1 MSVALVPWEIVDGSV
16 WAHGVG
22 GQKDLP
28 ISLSLA
34 ISGAVAALVASFTI
48 LAVAWRKP
56 RYAADSADM
65 SRAGG
70 RPLPEFVSRA
80 VGSVAFRFSLRA
92 FGLLAFAYTT
102 VVAVFG
108 QNLLTNPLFGIF
120 YVWLWVGLVPLS
132 FLFGPFYK
140 AINPMRSIN
149 WAFAK
154 VSGGDPDDAMLSYPA
169 RWGYW
174 PAALGLFA
182 FVWMEL
188 VNTAATQ
195 QGAVRLW
202 LAGYLAVMLIGGAVF
217 GNTFYERADPFEVYS
232 TLIGKLSIWAWLEE
246 RDGSSS
252 KGRLAVRS
260 PLANLATLTIAPGL
274 VAVVGVLF
282 GSTVFDSFRESPMW
296 VTYIQSSSIS
306 AVVLNNLAL
315 IAFCGGSIA
324 VFAVASA
331 LTGVNRAT
339 RRRSLPDRFAHSVVP
354 IILGYIVAHYLT
366 YFIEV
371 GQRTLI
377 QVSDPFSDGSN
388 YFGTGN
394 LSIEYFLVYQ
404 QALVANLK
412 VVAVVI
418 GHVVG
423 VMAAHD
429 RAISILPRRHQL
441 TGQLPLLFAMVGL
454 TAGGLY
460 LLFSA

>member
-1 MSVALVPWEIVDGSV
+1 MSVLLVPWQIVDGSILS
-16 WAHGVG
+16 HGVG

-48 LAVAWRKP
+48 LAVAWRRP
-56 RYAADSADM
+56 RYATGHEDPATNT
-65 SRAGG
+65 G
-70 RPLPEFVSRA
+70 RPAPGLISAV
-80 VGSVAFRFSLRA
+80 VGSTAFHVVLRI
-92 FGLLAFAYTT
+92 FGLVFFAYTA

-108 QNLLTNPLFGIF
+108 QNLLINPIFGIF

-140 AINPMRSIN
+140 AISPVRSIN

-154 VSGGDPDDAMLSYPA
+154 LSGSDPDEGMLPYPT

-188 VNTAATQ
+188 VSTSSTQ
-195 QGAVRLW
+195 LGAVRLW
-202 LAGYLAVMLIGGAVF
+202 CAAYLAVMLLGGAVF
-217 GNTFYERADPFEVYS
+217 GNRFYERADPFEVYS
-232 TLIGKLSIWAWLEE
+232 TLIGKLSVWAWSSDE
-246 RDGSSS
+246 DGA
-252 KGRLAVRS
+252 RLLVRS
-260 PLANLATLTIAPGL
+260 PLANVATVVIAPGL

-282 GSTVFDSFRESPMW
+282 GSTVFDSFRESPPW
-296 VTYIQSSSIS
+296 VGFIQSASVS
-306 AVVLNNLAL
+306 ADVLNNLAL
-315 IAFCGGSIA
+315 LAFCGGATGI
-324 VFAVASA
+324 FAVASA
-331 LTGVNRAT
+331 LTGVDPAT
-339 RRRSLPDRFAHSVVP
+339 RRWSLPDRFAHSVVP

-388 YFGTGN
+388 YFGTGD
-394 LSIEYFLVYQ
+394 LSIQYFLVYQ

-412 VVAVVI
+412 VVAVVV

-441 TGQLPLLFAMVGL
+441 TGQLPLLLAMVAF

>member
-1 MSVALVPWEIVDGSV
+1 MTALLAPIVDGSIL
-16 WAHGVG
+16 AHGVG

-48 LAVAWRKP
+48 LAVAWRRP
-56 RYAADSADM
+56 RYATGSSDAAT
-65 SRAGG
+65 AGG
-70 RPLPEFVSRA
+70 RPVPRILSV
-80 VGSVAFRFSLRA
+80 VVDSVAFRALLRT
-92 FGLLAFAYTT
+92 FGLVLFLYTA

-140 AINPMRSIN
+140 AISPVRSIN
-149 WAFAK
+149 WVFAK
-154 VSGGDPDDAMLSYPA
+154 ISGSDPAEGMLRYPA
-169 RWGYW
+169 RLGYW

-188 VNTAATQ
+188 VNSSATQ

-202 LAGYLAVMLIGGAVF
+202 CAAYLAVMLIGGALF
-217 GNTFYERADPFEVYS
+217 GNRFYERADPFEVYS
-232 TLIGKLSIWAWLEE
+232 TLIGKLSIWAWSEDE
-246 RDGSSS
+246 
-252 KGRLAVRS
+252 KGGQLLVRS
-260 PLANLATLTIAPGL
+260 PLANLATVTIAPGL

-296 VTYIQSSSIS
+296 VGFIQSASVS
-306 AVVLNNLAL
+306 ADVLNNTAL
-315 IAFCGGSIA
+315 IVFCGGAIA
-324 VFAVASA
+324 IFAGACA
-331 LTGVNRAT
+331 LTGVDPAT
-339 RRRSLPDRFAHSVVP
+339 DRWSLPDRLAHSIAP

-388 YFGTGN
+388 YFGTGD
-394 LSIEYFLVYQ
+394 LSIQYFLVYQ
-404 QALVANLK
+404 QALVANIK
-412 VVAVVI
+412 VIAVVM

-441 TGQLPLLFAMVGL
+441 TGQLPLLLAMVAF